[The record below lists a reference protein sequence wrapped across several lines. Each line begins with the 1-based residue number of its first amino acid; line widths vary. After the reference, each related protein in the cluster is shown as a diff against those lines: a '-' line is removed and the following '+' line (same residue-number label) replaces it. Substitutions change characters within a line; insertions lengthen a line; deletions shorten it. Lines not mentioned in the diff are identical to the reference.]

1 MVWRCHKFECDIVD
15 FLWAK
20 LQDFKSYRGKHV
32 LDLRKFGPGLYYI
45 RGTNKY
51 EPDLGSN
58 GCGKSTIWD
67 AVHWCFYGS
76 SLRAVKSP
84 NLAPWGKKGG
94 TAVTV
99 CLRLDGSVTKVKR
112 TYKPNSLAVIQDGQ
126 ERGVTQEQLEDLL
139 RLNSERFQQSII
151 FGQHT
156 VMFFDLTPGPKLDVF
171 TDLMNL
177 NFWLERSEH
186 AKHTVSELTVN
197 FQELEHQQLTN
208 ETRIEELTAAIA
220 EDEAAA
226 VVEAQEQGKRLDAI
240 RDGVR
245 ALKVARDNVI
255 QQYDKLGKKADDLNT
270 RAKTEADILAAEQE
284 KIDAVATE
292 AADLEDEAA
301 KVQTE
306 IAAIDRQIARIKQ
319 AKDICPTCGQKIDNS
334 HLKKELAR
342 LKADRAVFDKQETE
356 LATKLEALEKRHDYL
371 KGGLG
376 KARSKCVA
384 HQQLEAVEYEIL
396 QCQHSLQIC
405 DTKLEGGQRE
415 LKEAKNQTSAYAGR
429 IQRNRAKLAE
439 LAKTLKKT
447 KKQMQE
453 LEPLIAQAQ
462 YWVKGFKDV
471 RLFEIDEALQALE
484 VEVNNYLTGLGME
497 NWTVKFAVER
507 ETKSGSVSRGLQV
520 FVDPGT
526 GKEND
531 VKPWESWSGGE
542 GQRLRL
548 AGALGL
554 ANLILRQRGIE
565 TNIQVWDEK
574 LYWLS
579 GTGEEDMLQ
588 LLQEQAK
595 QNGKQVWVIDQHARD
610 YPFDGVVDV
619 IKDRKG
625 SRIEL

>member
-1 MVWRCHKFECDIVD
+1 MN
-15 FLWAK
+15 FLWIK
-20 LQDFKSYRGKHV
+20 LQDFKSYRGEHV

-51 EPDLGSN
+51 EPDMGSN
-58 GCGKSTIWD
+58 GVGKSSVWD
-67 AVHWCFYGS
+67 AVHWCFYGA

-99 CLRLDGSVTKVKR
+99 CLCLDGMTTKVKR
-112 TYKPNSLAVIQDGQ
+112 TYKPNSLAVIQDKQ
-126 ERGVTQEQLEDLL
+126 ERGVTQEQLEDML

-151 FGQHT
+151 FGQHS

-171 TDLMNL
+171 TDLMGL
-177 NFWLERSEH
+177 NFWLERAEH
-186 AKHTVSELTVN
+186 AKHTTSELAVN

-226 VVEAQEQGKRLDAI
+226 VVEAQEQGKRLEAI
-240 RDGVR
+240 RDGIR
-245 ALKVARDNVI
+245 TLKAARDDVV
-255 QQYDKLGKKADDLNT
+255 QQYDGLSKKADDLSVRT
-270 RAKTEADILAAEQE
+270 KTEADILAVEQE

-292 AADLEDEAA
+292 AAGLEAEVA
-301 KVQTE
+301 KVQAE
-306 IAAIDRQIARIKQ
+306 VAAINRQIARIKQ

-342 LKADRAVFDKQETE
+342 LEVDRATFDKKETK
-356 LATKLEALEKRHDYL
+356 LAAKLEALEKRYNYL
-371 KGGLG
+371 KGGLE

-384 HQQLEAVEYEIL
+384 HQQLEAVEYEIR

-405 DTKLEGGQRE
+405 DTKLESGQRA
-415 LKEAKNQTSAYAGR
+415 LKDAKNQTSAYAER
-429 IQRNRAKLAE
+429 IQRNRAKLME
-439 LAKTLKKT
+439 LERILKKT

-453 LEPLIAQAQ
+453 LEPLIPQAQ
-462 YWVKGFKDV
+462 YWVKGFKDI

-497 NWTVKFAVER
+497 NWTVKLAVER
-507 ETKSGSVSRGLQV
+507 ETKGGSISRGLQV

-595 QNGKQVWVIDQHARD
+595 QNGKQVWVIDQHALD
-610 YPFDGVVDV
+610 YPFDGVIDV

-625 SRIEL
+625 SRIEV